1 MRMPFEPIA
10 VGAAKPLRMRRSR
23 RTLTSRQ
30 RDCLV
35 LVARGKSDREIGAE
49 LGISDQTVHKHIEA
63 AKKRYAVSTR
73 MQLVVY
79 ALFVRQLEIA
89 EVMAGA

>member
-1 MRMPFEPIA
+1 MRMPIEPMT
-10 VGAAKPLRMRRSR
+10 GTTLRPLRMRRAR

-63 AKKRYAVSTR
+63 AKKRFDVQTR
-73 MQLVVY
+73 IQLVVR
-79 ALFVRQLEIA
+79 ALWEKRLDLAQIA
-89 EVMAGA
+89 S